1 MSSPP
6 TMLIQE
12 QDDQKTLVDP
22 RIARFNP
29 DGDITEVFVD
39 PKTRREQELHTRS
52 SKRKFT
58 EAGVVLAL
66 ILGLGAVA
74 YQQHRVAD
82 KMRATI
88 DEIQSRRS
96 ESSVRAPVGSVSQEW
111 TSARIETGSAV
122 SSMEFEADQR
132 EALENRG
139 ASLVASNDF
148 LGALAHYK
156 MLAELLPD
164 EEVFQDIVFALRTKL
179 SCADPFDP
187 AGNACP

>member
-22 RIARFNP
+22 RIARFGA

-39 PKTRREQELHTRS
+39 PETRRERGLHTRS

-66 ILGLGAVA
+66 FLGLGAVA
-74 YQQHRVAD
+74 YQQHRAAD
-82 KMRATI
+82 RMRATI
-88 DEIQSRRS
+88 DEIERHRS
-96 ESSVRAPVGSVSQEW
+96 ESSVRAPVGPVSQEW

-122 SSMEFEADQR
+122 SSMKFKANQR
-132 EALENRG
+132 EALESQG

-156 MLAELLPD
+156 MLAQLFPG
-164 EEVFQDIVFALRTKL
+164 EEVFHDVVFALKAKL
-179 SCADPFDP
+179 RCAGPFDP
-187 AGNACP
+187 ARNACP